1 METNTL
7 IDHFVNSQSD
17 HFVNS
22 QSDHFVNSQ
31 SDREANIVIIYNQ
44 IKGLPTLENLEAS
57 DIITLVIKLIPIV
70 QKTINGKN
78 QGAYKKQIVIGVLNI
93 VIKESNINSEA
104 KDALYLL
111 VSTTIPFTI
120 DTIISVANG
129 EIDISKHA
137 KNIGICFGCFGI

>member
-1 METNTL
+1 
-7 IDHFVNSQSD
+7 
-17 HFVNS
+17 
-22 QSDHFVNSQ
+22 VNSQ